1 MNAPHATSSGLMPLI
16 FSASSGRGADSVAR
30 TSRYLLTESIEIAA
44 TARAAI
50 ATNTARQCTTSASTA
65 DNETPATMLSV
76 QPVSTTPIVLLSRPG
91 GATAAALE

>member
-1 MNAPHATSSGLMPLI
+1 MNAPHAMSSGLVPAI
-16 FSASSGRGADSVAR
+16 FSASSGKGADWLAR
-30 TSRYLLTESIEIAA
+30 TSRYLLIASIAIAA

-50 ATNTARQCTTSASTA
+50 TTNTARQCTMSATTA
-65 DNETPATMLSV
+65 DKETPATMLSV